1 MADSNEYVTP
11 TPGGGWRVAGTR
23 VSLAS
28 VAYAHR
34 AGKSPEAIA
43 ADFPTLS
50 LEQVNAAIAYYLRHR
65 ADVDRHL
72 AALDTEWERHRAES
86 AASSDP
92 LLQRLRA
99 AAQVRP

>member
-1 MADSNEYVTP
+1 MVEYVTP

-28 VAYAHR
+28 VAHAYR
-34 AGKSPEAIA
+34 AGKSPESIV

-50 LEQVNAAIAYYLRHR
+50 LEHVHGAIAFYLGHR
-65 ADVDRHL
+65 DEVDRHL
-72 AALDTEWERHRAES
+72 ADLDAEWERLRAES
-86 AASSDP
+86 ATRNDP
-92 LLQRLRA
+92 LTQRLRA